1 MFDRERTRHRFTA
14 REATVSAV
22 EPVGN
27 YVRVTLTGPDFADF
41 ASTGPTAHARV
52 FFPNPLTGE
61 LLAPVADGQEG
72 IVRPDGPTFG
82 RDFTPLNVR
91 DTDGSRSVD
100 LDVLR
105 HPDAGPAAAWAE
117 RAQVGDRLV
126 VVGPRGWARAPRD
139 AERALLVVDGTSLPA
154 ASRFLDDLP
163 ESTSV
168 DVLAF
173 GDLTADAA
181 ESYLVSER
189 DFAVFEAAGD
199 LVTEAR
205 DLAPDAGTFVF
216 AAGEASALT
225 PLRRYLRRELGLSAE
240 QVVMSGYWR
249 AGVVAWDHHAPI
261 DPYDPD

>member
-1 MFDRERTRHRFTA
+1 MFDRERTRHRLTA

-22 EPVGN
+22 EAVGD
-27 YVRVTLTGPDFADF
+27 YVRVTLRGPDFADF
-41 ASTGPTAHARV
+41 VSTGPTDHARV

-61 LLAPVADGQEG
+61 LLAPVADGAEG
-72 IVRPDGPTFG
+72 VIRPGGPTFG

-91 DTDGSRSVD
+91 DLEEGRAFD

-126 VVGPRGWARAPRD
+126 VVGPRGSARAPQD

-168 DVLAF
+168 DVLVY

-181 ESYLVSER
+181 EAYLDSER
-189 DFAVFEAAGD
+189 AVAVFDAAGD

-205 DLAPDAGTFVF
+205 DLVPDAGTFVF

-249 AGVVAWDHHAPI
+249 RGVVAWDHHAPI